1 MPEVILEPHCDPPV
15 LGDYHHLCFLCYFA
29 CRMVVVVAV
38 VFAKMKGLI
47 LTMIEPMVPEHIN
60 CKRVCKRVS
69 EGYHEI

>member
-1 MPEVILEPHCDPPV
+1 
-15 LGDYHHLCFLCYFA
+15 
-29 CRMVVVVAV
+29 MVVVVAV